1 MSSSSR
7 YRLKAGQRSIEEIV
21 VSRRILSESA
31 PLPSESNWKGGT
43 KIRPETMD
51 LGLVL
56 HESSNGRSNS
66 TGFHLPSIGKSPVAN
81 REREA
86 NTLSRSHRAN
96 TSQEEQQGLGDR
108 EEVFEAVVD
117 YCRTLQLKVQVR
129 HRNLL

>member
-1 MSSSSR
+1 MSSSNR

-31 PLPSESNWKGGT
+31 PLPSETAWKGRT
-43 KIRPETMD
+43 TIRPETMD

-56 HESSNGRSNS
+56 HDSVNGRSNS
-66 TGFHLPSIGKSPVAN
+66 AGLHLPSIGKSPVAN

-86 NTLSRSHRAN
+86 NATLRSQRIKVP
-96 TSQEEQQGLGDR
+96 QDEQQGLGDR

-117 YCRTLQLKVQVR
+117 YCRTLQLKVQVCR
-129 HRNLL
+129 RNLF